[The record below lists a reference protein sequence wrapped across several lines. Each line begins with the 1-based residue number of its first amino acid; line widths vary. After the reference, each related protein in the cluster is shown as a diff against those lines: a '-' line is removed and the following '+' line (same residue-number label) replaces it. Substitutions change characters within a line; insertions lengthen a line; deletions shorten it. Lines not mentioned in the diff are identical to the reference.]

1 MKSEQKEYKS
11 KSMQMNTVKCDVLDL
26 KSTVELEA
34 AIIAYVNL
42 LQDQS
47 SHHYSMDGEWA
58 HTSLSLVEELFA
70 ADASE

>member
-1 MKSEQKEYKS
+1 
-11 KSMQMNTVKCDVLDL
+11 MQMNTVKCDVLSL
-26 KSTVELEA
+26 KLTVELDTA
-34 AIIAYVNL
+34 KIAYVNL

>member
-1 MKSEQKEYKS
+1 MNEYCEKLS
-11 KSMQMNTVKCDVLDL
+11 SGLEINCWTHGL
-26 KSTVELEA
+26 KA

-47 SHHYSMDGEWA
+47 SHHYSVDGEWV
-58 HTSLSLVEELFA
+58 HTSLSLVEELLA